1 MARGAVTLCVLL
13 WARAGRD
20 SDLGRY
26 EDQVLALLADH
37 DGRVVQRA
45 HVEGGDGRGEGG
57 QADGDGQPA
66 EVQILQFGSDE
77 GLAGYMHDPRRTALA
92 GQRDAAI
99 ARTDIFRATLHEQE
113 ADRSAG

>member
-1 MARGAVTLCVLL
+1 MARDTVTLCVLL
-13 WARAGRD
+13 WARAGREA
-20 SDLGRY
+20 DLGRY
-26 EDQVLALLADH
+26 EDHVLALLADY

-66 EVQILQFGSDE
+66 EVQILQFASDTA
-77 GLAGYMHDPRRTALA
+77 LAGYMNDPRRTALA

-99 ARTDIFRATLHEQE
+99 AWTDVLRATLSQEEQP
-113 ADRSAG
+113 

>member
-45 HVEGGDGRGEGG
+45 RVEGSGGQVEGG
-57 QADGDGQPA
+57 GQPA